1 MEAIESNLKSEN
13 DEFELAPLID
23 KTSDVEAIH
32 NSEKKNT
39 STKNQMATIDLN
51 GNRKNLN
58 ANNLLSPKCSNT
70 LLEDFILGNW

>member
-32 NSEKKNT
+32 NSEKKNC
-39 STKNQMATIDLN
+39 STK
-51 GNRKNLN
+51 
-58 ANNLLSPKCSNT
+58 
-70 LLEDFILGNW
+70 